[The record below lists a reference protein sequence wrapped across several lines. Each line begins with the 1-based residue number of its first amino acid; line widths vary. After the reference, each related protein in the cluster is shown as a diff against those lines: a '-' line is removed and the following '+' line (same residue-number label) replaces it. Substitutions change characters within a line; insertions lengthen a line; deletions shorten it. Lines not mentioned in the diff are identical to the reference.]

1 MTEDTWKD
9 IAHDAI
15 ALLNEWD
22 QNIWDAQSSGSRVM
36 DADLADLYRRLKAL
50 EPQELPYR

>member
-1 MTEDTWKD
+1 MNEDTWKE

-22 QNIWDAQSSGSRVM
+22 KHIWNEQGSSHRVM
-36 DADLADLYRRLKAL
+36 DADLADLYRRLRAL